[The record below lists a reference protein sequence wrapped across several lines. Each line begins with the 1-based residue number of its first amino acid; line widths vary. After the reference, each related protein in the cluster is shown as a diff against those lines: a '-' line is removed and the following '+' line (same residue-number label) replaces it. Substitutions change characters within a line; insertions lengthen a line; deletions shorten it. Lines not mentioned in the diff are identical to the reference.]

1 MHKKSR
7 WLKAAGIKSETE
19 GFIIAAIDQTIK
31 TNYYRCKIL
40 KNGTVPVCRIIMR
53 SIPGNH
59 WPCRGKVPW
68 SGQNWIPTQIQQDRH
83 IPTLEHINI
92 NTKEKWY
99 DHEPQTVTEKENITI
114 SWDMPIQNRS
124 WDDDDD
130 DDHHNDHY
138 QDDDNNDNSDSI
150 IYYLKTNK
158 GLDLGME
165 PSICKSWL
173 STPFPRRNI
182 FNQPFVVSVFPLSE
196 SFFVSDVVSSSA
208 SVVLFRHNYL
218 RANVRIH
225 RTNSKSLNQLW
236 IHYEAVALV
245 ESKKDSRVKIG
256 PLIKTQRSL
265 FWEWTVSVVAIT

>member
-40 KNGTVPVCRIIMR
+40 KNGTDPVCRIIMR

-68 SGQNWIPTQIQQDRH
+68 AGQNWIPTQIQQDRH

-92 NTKEKWY
+92 NTKGKWY

-124 WDDDDD
+124 WDDDDDDD

-182 FNQPFVVSVFPLSE
+182 FNQPFVVSVFP
-196 SFFVSDVVSSSA
+196 
-208 SVVLFRHNYL
+208 H
-218 RANVRIH
+218 
-225 RTNSKSLNQLW
+225 LW
-236 IHYEAVALV
+236 IIFCEWRGVQQCLCRFISTQLSQSWCKDPQNKFEIFKTTMNTLWSSGLSRIQKGF
-245 ESKKDSRVKIG
+245 ESENRA
-256 PLIKTQRSL
+256 
-265 FWEWTVSVVAIT
+265 FN